1 LLEILRGYV
10 KAYGDYRLASLIQ
23 NTRLESAAANTD
35 LALELSASASWRQH
49 LLAQLLRLESTLKV
63 EAEPIYRAL
72 LEGAQSQ
79 VQASEGI
86 SRETA
91 QSELANLQVQWLQYL
106 YKTRQYDRAREELNA
121 LPQATRES
129 QQAALIPLQ
138 IRLAAQAGGLDTL
151 LQGYRSDPEHAP
163 ASEILRKAATEL
175 QKAGD
180 KQSSRKILEF
190 TFGREIENHNLTT
203 ANMLGLAD
211 LRIDAGDLQSGVAL
225 LRRMTLV
232 VGNPFEGQD
241 PAAALLV
248 RSGHPA
254 EAVGFLDELVKAMPW
269 NPDYRVRWAQARIAA
284 NQNADAARKDL
295 VSVASSTEVSYE
307 TRLSAAKSLTG
318 AGADLGTKEL
328 NLIASGQQINSV
340 DANQPFFFDARIKS
354 AEGQPAA
361 TRVMLL
367 RSALED
373 RPTGDA
379 ARLPLMKAA
388 FDAGAYRLVI
398 AAMKPYLGNS
408 MLNTAFSRRR
418 TEDEDQDLALQ
429 EQDTTAD
436 ETMRGLTV
444 LSSQAR
450 AEVLR
455 DLGQA
460 FDKTGSPDQ
469 ALAYLRL
476 AYRLETDPATKTQI
490 NREIQRIR
498 AMQRRRTTNLARQ
511 PVVQKDLEQEH
522 IVHPRVVEPTA
533 AKPAGP
539 ADADKGGV
547 Q

>member
-1 LLEILRGYV
+1 
-10 KAYGDYRLASLIQ
+10 LIQ
-23 NTRLESAAANTD
+23 STRLESAAANTD
-35 LALELSASASWRQH
+35 LALELSANASWRQQ
-49 LLAQLLRLESTLKV
+49 LLTQLLRPDSTLKV
-63 EAEPIYRAL
+63 EPEPIYRAL

-86 SRETA
+86 SRETS
-91 QSELANLQVQWLQYL
+91 QSGLANLQVQWLQYL
-106 YKTRQYDRAREELNA
+106 YKTRQYDRARDELNA
-121 LPQATRES
+121 LPQATREL
-129 QQAALIPLQ
+129 QQAALIALQ
-138 IRLAAQAGGLDTL
+138 IRLAAQAGGLDAL

-190 TFGREIENHNLTT
+190 VFGREIENHNLTT

-211 LRIDAGDLQSGVAL
+211 LRIEAGDLQSAVAL

-254 EAVGFLDELVKAMPW
+254 EAVGFLDELVKAIPW
-269 NPDYRVRWAQARIAA
+269 NPDYRVRLAEARMAA
-284 NQNADAARKDL
+284 NQNADAAHKDL

-318 AGADLGTKEL
+318 AGADLGSKEL

-340 DANQPFFFDARIKS
+340 DANQPFFFVARIKS

-367 RSALED
+367 RNALED

-379 ARLPLMKAA
+379 ARVPLMKAA
-388 FDAGAYRLVI
+388 FDAGVYHLVI
-398 AAMKPYLGNS
+398 AAMKPYIENS

-418 TEDEDQDLALQ
+418 VEDEDEDPALQ

-436 ETMRGLTV
+436 ETVRGLTN

-469 ALAYLRL
+469 AVAYLRL
-476 AYRLETDPATKTQI
+476 AYRLETDPAMKAQI
-490 NREIQRIR
+490 NRAIGQIR

-522 IVHPRVVEPTA
+522 IVHPRLVEPTV

-539 ADADKGGV
+539 ADAAGKGGA